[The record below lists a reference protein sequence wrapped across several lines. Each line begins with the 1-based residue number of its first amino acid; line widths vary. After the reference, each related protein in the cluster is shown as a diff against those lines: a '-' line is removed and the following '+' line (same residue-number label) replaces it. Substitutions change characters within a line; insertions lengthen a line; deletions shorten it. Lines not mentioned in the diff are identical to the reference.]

1 MVEAAIVA
9 ESMAVEITG
18 IARERVMERADI
30 SAMSVSVLIRVI
42 EATVTIVTI
51 TIRIRVVFVMVLVI
65 WVEVREAWV
74 EVIIVDAVGNW
85 IVVKAFI
92 AMFSSMNCFT
102 TTIIIILG
110 EMSFDAWVLE
120 SVILWIWHVVE
131 LLVMSIVTH
140 VKLNSLGGGKKSSS
154 EVSLHGYSINFQ
166 DLFTF
171 S

>member
-1 MVEAAIVA
+1 MTVKVA
-9 ESMAVEITG
+9 SIT
-18 IARERVMERADI
+18 RERIMERADV
-30 SAMSVSVLIRVI
+30 STMSVSVLIRVI

-92 AMFSSMNCFT
+92 AMFSSMDRFT
-102 TTIIIILG
+102 TTIIIVLG
-110 EMSFDAWVLE
+110 EVSFEVWVLE

-131 LLVMSIVTH
+131 LLVMFMVVH
-140 VKLNSLGGGKKSSS
+140 MKLNSLGGGQKSRS
-154 EVSLHGYSINFQ
+154 EVSLHGYSINFE
-166 DLFTF
+166 DLFTN

>member
-30 SAMSVSVLIRVI
+30 SAMSVGVLIRVVV
-42 EATVTIVTI
+42 ATVTIVAI
-51 TIRIRVVFVMVLVI
+51 TIRIRVVFVMVLFF
-65 WVEVREAWV
+65 WVEAREAWV
-74 EVIIVDAVGNW
+74 EVIVVDAVGNW
-85 IVVKAFI
+85 IVVKAF
-92 AMFSSMNCFT
+92 ATMFSSMDCFT

-110 EMSFDAWVLE
+110 EVSFEAWVLE

-131 LLVMSIVTH
+131 VSVIFMVVH
-140 VKLNSLGGGKKSSS
+140 VNLDSLGSGQKSSS
-154 EVSLHGYSINFQ
+154 EVSFHGYSINFE
-166 DLFTF
+166 DLSTY